1 MMKTLLINEITRL
14 LQESED
20 EELIAIIYQL
30 LLKSRDK

>member
-14 LQESED
+14 LKESED